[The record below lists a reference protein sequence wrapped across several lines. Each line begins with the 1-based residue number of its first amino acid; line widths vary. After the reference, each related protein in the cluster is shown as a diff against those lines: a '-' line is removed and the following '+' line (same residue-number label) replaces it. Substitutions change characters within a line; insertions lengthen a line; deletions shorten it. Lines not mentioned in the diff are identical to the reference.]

1 MSGVLLAGAFG
12 QSNPG
17 DEALLSAF
25 QSALPGYDLVATSDD
40 PAATER
46 SHDLRAVDRNDP
58 TAVAR
63 QMAATDAVV
72 FAGGT
77 IFKPLH
83 PSSGRRRSSLL
94 ERALMLA
101 TGAKALRK
109 PLALIGVGASTL
121 DGRVTR
127 GLARGIVARSD
138 LLVVRDEESATALDE
153 AGAATPVRVGSD
165 ASWTLIDPPEGGARQ
180 GQSVVVALSHLA
192 GGERL
197 AADLAAGLAPLVAH
211 GVPVAL
217 QPWQQLDDG
226 TDDIRLAEEVRR
238 LLDDAV
244 EVIPPPADIDSA
256 IATFAATA
264 RVVVGLRFHSLVAAA
279 AAGVPFVAVSHELKL
294 AALARRLAQPAVAPS
309 DLTSGL
315 PSALSRAMN
324 DPAPSPRAV
333 RAEIDNADGAFGLLR
348 VLLDG
353 GQSPEAV
360 TLDGLKLAPQEW
372 LS

>member
-1 MSGVLLAGAFG
+1 MSSVLLAGAFG

-17 DEALLSAF
+17 DEALLAAF
-25 QSALPGYDLVATSDD
+25 RGALPGYDLVATSDD
-40 PAATER
+40 PVATER
-46 SHDLRAVDRNDP
+46 THDLRAVDRDDP
-58 TAVAR
+58 AAVAR
-63 QMAATDAVV
+63 QVAATDAVV

-83 PSSGRRRSSLL
+83 PSCGRRRSSLL
-94 ERALMLA
+94 ERGLMLA

-109 PLALIGVGASTL
+109 PLALIGVGAGKL
-121 DGRVTR
+121 DGRVAR

-138 LLVVRDEESATALDE
+138 LLVVRDEESAAALDD
-153 AGAATPVRVGSD
+153 AGAPTPVRVGSD
-165 ASWTLIDPPEGGARQ
+165 PSWTLIDPPSGDARQ
-180 GQSVVVALSHLA
+180 GQAIVVALSHLA
-192 GGERL
+192 GGPRL
-197 AADLAAGLAPLVAH
+197 AEDLAAGLAPLVAH
-211 GVPVAL
+211 GIPVVL
-217 QPWQQLDDG
+217 QPWQQLDEG
-226 TDDIRLAEEVRR
+226 SDDVRLAERVRR

-244 EVIPPPADIDSA
+244 EVIPPPADLESA
-256 IATFAATA
+256 IARFRTSA

-324 DPAPSPRAV
+324 DPAPSPRAI
-333 RAEIDNADGAFGLLR
+333 RGEIENADGAFGLLR

-360 TLDGLKLAPQEW
+360 HVDGLKLAPQEW